1 MTNPDYWK
9 KYYVI
14 GTDADKIEKSIKLE
28 KFLSEGE
35 SFELVCFK
43 KNKTTPN
50 ILISPGS
57 AGHSYVFA
65 ELGYQM
71 HIREYN
77 VFIMPKHGG
86 VTITK
91 LMQRHTDAIR
101 FIAANYN
108 DRIGVFAEGLGGYAC
123 FYLAL
128 ANGSMKSSVYMNAPV
143 IMTEEKF
150 KEAWMQGNG
159 AAKRRRMALFFAKH
173 IYKFFP
179 QLKLPIRLYLD
190 FKEMVDTKEDNWKI
204 EKPLVERFS
213 KDPDFDKRYPLSAIM
228 SLVYTAPPKPLSDLK
243 VPTMFLVPLRGFFPS
258 YEKDLHNRLPD
269 IRKKIIEVDGGV
281 FWMVSHPYEA
291 AKIICQWFDET
302 L

>member
-71 HIREYN
+71 HIRGYN

-91 LMQRHTDAIR
+91 LMQRHTDTIR

-128 ANGSMKSSVYMNAPV
+128 ANGSMKSSVYMKCTGNHDG
-143 IMTEEKF
+143 EKVSGCLD
-150 KEAWMQGNG
+150 AG
-159 AAKRRRMALFFAKH
+159 KRWCKKKKDDASLRK
-173 IYKFFP
+173 IY
-179 QLKLPIRLYLD
+179 I
-190 FKEMVDTKEDNWKI
+190 
-204 EKPLVERFS
+204 
-213 KDPDFDKRYPLSAIM
+213 
-228 SLVYTAPPKPLSDLK
+228 
-243 VPTMFLVPLRGFFPS
+243 
-258 YEKDLHNRLPD
+258 
-269 IRKKIIEVDGGV
+269 
-281 FWMVSHPYEA
+281 
-291 AKIICQWFDET
+291 
-302 L
+302 